1 MKFHF
6 FSFILISVYLESN
19 NAMAQS
25 AVEASNKLAEEFT
38 KDYSQLVPEL
48 GSSLGYREFDSKAA
62 CIALN
67 QEEREL
73 ERLRKWENQI
83 TESLKLA
90 KEPDLMVD
98 YLILQKMLKNSI
110 RGQEL
115 SLKHGE
121 IPVPKVS
128 QEIYEN
134 LQILVNAQS
143 PEERRKASVDRFKS
157 YVNGTSDCKPLVE
170 IHLER
175 AQQALAKAA
184 QTESLFPLK
193 RSMEKYLKDAPQLTS
208 GVKELLEKSG
218 RSDWQDEFKRFE
230 VQLEKYHS
238 FLKDSI
244 LPKARTSYQLPLELY
259 EHALVEA
266 GIEDKAEELIK
277 KGLEDY
283 DKVYLEFRNLSNKIG
298 KKLKLKSTDPKS
310 VMERLKKDKITQA
323 EDVKKL
329 YANAD
334 KILAKIIQKN
344 RLVTLPAKP
353 LKIRLAGDAE
363 SAASPV
369 PHLNPPPLVNNQGER
384 PEFVVPTSSTGNLP
398 YDDFS
403 YKAAALVLTAH
414 EGRPGHDL
422 QFSSM
427 LDNQV
432 SIVRARYAFNSVNV
446 EGWGLYAED
455 LVYPYLP
462 LESQMVAL
470 QTRLWRIARMFL
482 EPQIQLGKIQPERV
496 IQLFTEELGVSR
508 EMAQLELNRYT
519 FVKPG
524 QAPTYYYGLLKLKG
538 VRDAAIQ
545 ALGKRF
551 QLKCFNDAVLSVG
564 LVPLE
569 MVSKRLTSQ
578 LSCASPR

>member
-1 MKFHF
+1 M
-6 FSFILISVYLESN
+6 
-19 NAMAQS
+19 
-25 AVEASNKLAEEFT
+25 
-38 KDYSQLVPEL
+38 
-48 GSSLGYREFDSKAA
+48 
-62 CIALN
+62 
-67 QEEREL
+67 
-73 ERLRKWENQI
+73 
-83 TESLKLA
+83 
-90 KEPDLMVD
+90 
-98 YLILQKMLKNSI
+98 
-110 RGQEL
+110 
-115 SLKHGE
+115 
-121 IPVPKVS
+121 
-128 QEIYEN
+128 
-134 LQILVNAQS
+134 
-143 PEERRKASVDRFKS
+143 
-157 YVNGTSDCKPLVE
+157 YV
-170 IHLER
+170 
-175 AQQALAKAA
+175 
-184 QTESLFPLK
+184 
-193 RSMEKYLKDAPQLTS
+193 
-208 GVKELLEKSG
+208 
-218 RSDWQDEFKRFE
+218 
-230 VQLEKYHS
+230 
-238 FLKDSI
+238 
-244 LPKARTSYQLPLELY
+244 
-259 EHALVEA
+259 
-266 GIEDKAEELIK
+266 
-277 KGLEDY
+277 
-283 DKVYLEFRNLSNKIG
+283 
-298 KKLKLKSTDPKS
+298 
-310 VMERLKKDKITQA
+310 
-323 EDVKKL
+323 
-329 YANAD
+329 
-334 KILAKIIQKN
+334 IQKN
-344 RLVTLPAKP
+344 HLVTLPAKP